1 MAAQKIRLGELL
13 VNSGLIDEFQLR
25 SALAEQQRWGDKLG
39 LTLVKLG
46 YIQEEDLLK
55 VLSRAMNLP
64 IVHLEGKR
72 IEPQVISTVPSEVAE
87 RHICLPLFVKPEKTG
102 KVLFVGMDD
111 PTNVELL
118 DDLSFRTGMTVR
130 PVLVGPHELRSAID
144 RYYRGGPGAFLHEGR
159 RDAIRLE
166 DAMRPSAEP
175 ARFAAA
181 PSASAAPSA
190 AGAEE
195 ASTRMILRALTQL
208 LIEKGV
214 FDRNELIE
222 EIRRVQTTQKE

>member
-13 VNSGLIDEFQLR
+13 LNSGLIDEFQLR

-64 IVHLEGKR
+64 IVRLEGKR
-72 IEPQVISTVPSEVAE
+72 IEPQVIATVPSDVAE

-102 KVLFVGMDD
+102 KVLFIGMDD
-111 PTNVELL
+111 PTNIEVL
-118 DDLSFRTGMTVR
+118 DDLAFRTGMTVR
-130 PVLVGPHELRSAID
+130 PVLVGPHALRSAID

-159 RDAIRLE
+159 HDAIQLE
-166 DAMRPSAEP
+166 DAVRSAELLRP
-175 ARFAAA
+175 ASVS
-181 PSASAAPSA
+181 SASPAPLV
-190 AGAEE
+190 AGADE
-195 ASTRMILRALTQL
+195 ASTRMILRALTQI

-222 EIRRVQTTQKE
+222 EIRRVQSTQKE